1 MAGTDSI
8 KAFRTITRCFI
19 GRQATL
25 LGAPV
30 ILPIAIASNPLEI
43 SIDPGDKI
51 EKVMTLACDGRE
63 VIDFTY
69 PKGSEPVIELKF
81 GSAVM
86 ELEALL
92 HGHVVAPATG
102 AVEVFALAEFNSASM
117 PVARP
122 TGTIGTSVIAQ
133 TAATS
138 RALASYIDPLT
149 KVANKIAI
157 QDVTATTLV
166 GDQMTIGAAMLFAV
180 SPDLAAK
187 AVNIKVW
194 VPTLITGATVVTA
207 TPIGLITVYAM
218 GVDFDSHPRLI
229 SARNCSRTESGAIAS
244 GPERTMKLSI
254 LPDVSCISGL
264 GYDMVSIPLSNSC

>member
-25 LGAPV
+25 LGVPV

-51 EKVMTLACDGRE
+51 EKVMTIACDGRE

-92 HGHVVAPATG
+92 HGRVVAPATG
-102 AVEVFALAEFNSASM
+102 SVEVMALAEFRSDSM
-117 PVARP
+117 PAVRP
-122 TGTIGTSVIAQ
+122 TGTIGVSVVAQ

-149 KVANKIAI
+149 KVANKITI
-157 QDVTATTLV
+157 QDVTATPLV
-166 GDQMTIGAAMLFAV
+166 GDQMSIGPAMLFVV

-207 TPIGLITVYAM
+207 TPIGLITVYAQ
-218 GVDFDSHPRLI
+218 GISFDNKARMF

-244 GPERTMKLSI
+244 GPERSMKLTI
-254 LPDVSCISGL
+254 LPDVTSLSQL
-264 GYDMVSIPLSNSC
+264 GWDVTDSSLNNSC